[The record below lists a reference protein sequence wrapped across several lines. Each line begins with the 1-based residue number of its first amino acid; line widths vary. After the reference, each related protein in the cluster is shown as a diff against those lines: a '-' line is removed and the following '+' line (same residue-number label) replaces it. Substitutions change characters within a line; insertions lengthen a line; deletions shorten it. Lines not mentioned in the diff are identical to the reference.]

1 MDNIACS
8 LLSDELLDDSFSS
21 TFGMDAYSEQLLRN
35 FVEDVQSKIAEGSE
49 PIGTESSTFKK
60 VSKYIKD
67 IFEEEV
73 DPTKLDSDLLS
84 IWNEKLNA
92 SRSLSNNDKIQDLEI
107 QEVPNLTNSLSDI
120 FKDEVDW
127 RNFLQSSKR
136 RIILSTIISP
146 LSNSSIVDNYD
157 LNNSMIGTQEF
168 LATRLSRYLGLEP
181 KPIYNG
187 TLFNKDNYDELIKQ
201 AKLKFS
207 TFFHN
212 GKYSFNG
219 NRSNRNAFNDYLLL
233 TNFDAYITKF
243 LGKTVAIDPNLVG
256 VRQLPKQGLKYTQ
269 DGESIKQE
277 WDDEKAGD
285 MKLNT
290 SSYVRD
296 YVTSLEEMTPDR
308 ISTGRYLMINEFN
321 NLVTFIKDKAN
332 LAQLANIR
340 EYPDIVVKEIFDEM
354 ARNPRKY
361 FTGKHKLLENA
372 FFTIYHNV
380 FNINTNSLFSTYNAS
395 TTSKR
400 NDLYSMICNQ
410 ISKTSAANYI
420 QTYYNNQK
428 EVKAYVVDFLT
439 SEAISTNKSELNRSV
454 ALGIATLSDEAK
466 RDLFNQ
472 FQVKFYNGNNRLA
485 SENDKIQYVEFL
497 VGGIKCKSD
506 LKNSTISLSDA
517 ATDTKFNGYVP
528 KAHIKN
534 LINKLIRRSYS
545 DDFYDSMLKA
555 ATSSEKDALLRY
567 AANIFL
573 SAKLSGLD
581 RATINS
587 KLVTDTDRFSGYNET
602 FKVLRPDGY
611 NKSLD
616 AVDLL
621 AKAISYENKEISKSY
636 VKNSLGAFL
645 SKTSLTSLGLDD
657 YIQFGK
663 NYKIAKEQGNKYPL
677 YYNLFTNSQMSGS
690 PLSLANFFKTEVV
703 NFDGDT
709 KQIKELSA
717 ADLSYEAFVFGYLIN
732 KKQGKG
738 DNKGIIQI
746 QSNEYSDKSKI
757 SGKIVDLFQRI
768 KYVAGGFSINKS
780 LGEMTDKEISDLYY
794 HSVSN
799 QLRRLSETIKRDYDT
814 LFGILHDLY
823 GDRFKVKNTLEE
835 YKKELPKLSD
845 DAVHTAVIAAQK
857 QGIKLEI
864 IPEIHFTGKEGK
876 RQFNKLLDFIMTGV
890 FSYPK
895 MFKDRMYNLDKDYA
909 EKLRSLNVR
918 FETILD
924 NGEYNKALMNNIDK
938 SEDQEEYITSILD
951 KESFDKISKKYGG
964 KTFEKIWIDNRFNEL
979 RTYIAFD
986 KDGNIIEDPSV
997 SLNNAAKVV
1006 INPELHRFRMLN
1018 NLISDN
1024 YNLAITGMPFLHP
1037 SKVTAKDWSE
1047 IGLEEGARTVS
1058 YNKRGVIHG
1067 ATIHPEA
1074 KNKMDGIPQVYN
1086 LAVIKDL
1093 ESLNM
1098 GLTGDNGDATQAD
1111 GAIYRTGSIAL
1122 WEKASIPE
1130 LKGSYYQ
1137 SKPIGYSYNPDH
1149 LSSTLL
1155 KCAMFTISNAVVRN
1169 SITNRIKMDNV
1180 LRNMMDRPWL
1190 VPNLDLTDELSGR
1203 EFAYT
1208 NPESNLSSY
1217 FVVSDLEKTE
1227 SRIFNNSI
1235 DNVYT
1240 GTVTEYNIETGEMID
1255 STIRSFSIN
1264 SNYDLYKIMGG
1275 GYSGYRKLVKK
1286 NIGGKTKE
1294 VGEFIHDESSW
1305 ENLAEIGNNIN
1316 IESDSAEIEEYND
1329 FIDEG
1334 LLIGKSKLF
1343 VPESLEIKDVK
1354 VSNNNI
1360 IPTKYL
1366 KFRSGSTPY
1375 FQPMKYSDVHYLANA
1390 SAVKNGAANVNP
1402 ASLYY
1407 NSVATRIS
1415 PNDRLIFGHPTLG
1428 KTQAEKMGY
1437 DILDFDTFIRNENNK
1452 YIRDNALEGE
1462 SRGDTLKR
1470 IGETPEYQQFV
1481 YNKLKEALATNR
1493 QIFFSKT
1500 ALLRA
1505 LNNPAINVDGIKLD
1519 KLITM
1524 SEEDFVRRDLQ
1535 RGAPDEVATRDWKHN
1550 LDNEI
1555 NTYLSNNDVEVI
1567 DATGHNLYEY
1577 LGSSLTS
1584 IELDP
1589 SYIGLQ
1595 LIAEHDIEDDEVSEM
1610 TQVISALIQNT
1621 YTADLAIK
1629 VLQDIGDSIAN
1640 ELSLYN
1646 RWDIQTP
1653 EGRAEVNRI
1662 LGKALVRVFAN
1673 REGQEISLASAYL
1686 DNIKDELYNSKL
1698 SAELIPNIPFDDNN
1712 ILGMFETSFANG
1724 FNRDII
1730 KRKFP
1735 GMAAVLNPSQDI
1747 FTLYDY
1753 NGQVI
1758 TSADF
1763 MKLGAKEQIQTLR
1776 DLLTRLDVEVP
1787 VSEIREGDWVEYN
1800 GEVKQ
1805 VGILSKATSD
1815 GITLREIRKL
1825 RGQTIK
1831 KLGSKGR
1838 NLRAQNYKV
1847 QVIDPEKLNTPDVN
1861 FDLFDLD
1868 IVMFSHNLYRF
1879 MDLQSRVSKGEELVD
1894 NDLLDYEEYSET
1906 FNELRSYIDSVYYNK
1921 NGNPIARWD
1930 VYLRNWNSTK
1940 GEPKDKRIHREFG
1953 RYIIEYIQYEM
1964 KNLSEGKFHI
1974 PRAYRSGEDAYAM
1987 VLSEYIPNEL
1997 AVGKPWANKFMLEV
2011 GDNLADVNADFFYN
2025 KLKARRNSPLAKQ
2038 DTNFYFCAN
2047 NYVLNFGNQHIID
2060 NLSIRK
2066 GYKVELINNELDLIA
2081 NQKGIVRRINSEVY
2095 YPVNDNMK
2103 FYRITTPDNQV
2114 TEMVIDYTLDD
2125 AINIWNS
2132 HSFYTNTINYPT
2144 TGESD
2149 LEDLQK
2155 LLILD
2160 SEINDLEI
2168 DLSNI
2173 NEIAKSYQD
2182 AQKVANKI
2190 EADMRKQAA
2199 KMYRS
2204 FNEALKAIAARIPAQ
2219 SMQSFMNMKIVGFT
2233 EVDSNLAYVPV
2244 NMLMYEGSDFK
2255 LKFLV

>member
-1 MDNIACS
+1 
-8 LLSDELLDDSFSS
+8 
-21 TFGMDAYSEQLLRN
+21 
-35 FVEDVQSKIAEGSE
+35 
-49 PIGTESSTFKK
+49 
-60 VSKYIKD
+60 
-67 IFEEEV
+67 
-73 DPTKLDSDLLS
+73 
-84 IWNEKLNA
+84 
-92 SRSLSNNDKIQDLEI
+92 
-107 QEVPNLTNSLSDI
+107 
-120 FKDEVDW
+120 
-127 RNFLQSSKR
+127 
-136 RIILSTIISP
+136 
-146 LSNSSIVDNYD
+146 
-157 LNNSMIGTQEF
+157 
-168 LATRLSRYLGLEP
+168 
-181 KPIYNG
+181 
-187 TLFNKDNYDELIKQ
+187 
-201 AKLKFS
+201 
-207 TFFHN
+207 
-212 GKYSFNG
+212 
-219 NRSNRNAFNDYLLL
+219 
-233 TNFDAYITKF
+233 
-243 LGKTVAIDPNLVG
+243 
-256 VRQLPKQGLKYTQ
+256 
-269 DGESIKQE
+269 
-277 WDDEKAGD
+277 
-285 MKLNT
+285 
-290 SSYVRD
+290 
-296 YVTSLEEMTPDR
+296 
-308 ISTGRYLMINEFN
+308 
-321 NLVTFIKDKAN
+321 
-332 LAQLANIR
+332 
-340 EYPDIVVKEIFDEM
+340 
-354 ARNPRKY
+354 
-361 FTGKHKLLENA
+361 
-372 FFTIYHNV
+372 
-380 FNINTNSLFSTYNAS
+380 
-395 TTSKR
+395 
-400 NDLYSMICNQ
+400 MICNQ

-420 QTYYNNQK
+420 QTYYNSQK

-517 ATDTKFNGYVP
+517 VTDTKFNGYVP

-545 DDFYDSMLKA
+545 DDFYDSMLKS

-581 RATINS
+581 RSTINS

-663 NYKIAKEQGNKYPL
+663 NYKIAEEQGNRHPL
-677 YYNLFTNSQMSGS
+677 YYNLFTNSQISGS

-799 QLRRLSETIKRDYDT
+799 QLGRLSEMIKRDYDT

-823 GDRFKVKNTLEE
+823 GDRFKVKDTLEE
-835 YKKELPKLSD
+835 YKKELSKLSD

-857 QGIKLEI
+857 RGIKLEI

-876 RQFNKLLDFIMTGV
+876 RQFNKLLDFMMTGV
-890 FSYPK
+890 FANPE

-918 FETILD
+918 FETTLD

-938 SEDQEEYITSILD
+938 SEDQEEYITNILD

-964 KTFEKIWIDNRFNEL
+964 KTFEKIWVDDRFSEL

-997 SLNNAAKVV
+997 SLNDAAKVV

-1190 VPNLDLTDELSGR
+1190 VPNLDLTDELSGK

-1255 STIRSFSIN
+1255 STTRSFSIN
-1264 SNYDLYKIMGG
+1264 SNYDLYKIIGG

-1343 VPESLEIKDVK
+1343 IPESLEIKDVK
-1354 VSNNNI
+1354 MSKDDV

-1366 KFRSGSTPY
+1366 KIRSGNTPY

-1402 ASLYY
+1402 AELYY

-1415 PNDRLIFGHPTLG
+1415 PNDKWIFAYPTTG
-1428 KTQAEKMGY
+1428 KTTASKMGF
-1437 DILDFDTFIRNENNK
+1437 DITSFDDLYGKDLEAYRNATDEIEK
-1452 YIRDNALEGE
+1452 AQ
-1462 SRGDTLKR
+1462 LKGKLIED
-1470 IGETPEYQQFV
+1470 IGEA
-1481 YNKLKEALATNR
+1481 NKSNK
-1493 QIFFSKT
+1493 QIFFSDPELLST
-1500 ALLRA
+1500 LALA
-1505 LNNPAINVDGIKLD
+1505 GITLD
-1519 KLITM
+1519 KIVTISESDYIKRELDRKTEL
-1524 SEEDFVRRDLQ
+1524 SEEELKEKYAFISNTL
-1535 RGAPDEVATRDWKHN
+1535 AETFPDTET
-1550 LDNEI
+1550 I
-1555 NTYLSNNDVEVI
+1555 N
-1567 DATGHNLYEY
+1567 ATGHNLYEY

-1640 ELSLYN
+1640 ELNLYN
-1646 RWDIQTP
+1646 KWDIQTP

-1662 LGKALVRVFAN
+1662 LGKALVRVFSN

-1686 DNIKDELYNSKL
+1686 DSIKDELYNSKL

-1776 DLLTRLDVEVP
+1776 DLLSRLDVEVP

-1815 GITLREIRKL
+1815 GITLREIRNL
-1825 RGQTIK
+1825 RRNGQETIK

-1847 QVIDPEKLNTPDVN
+1847 KVLEPNKLNVSDVN

-1879 MDLQSRVSKGEELVD
+1879 MDLQARVNKGEELVD

-1906 FNELRSYIDSVYYNK
+1906 FNELRSYIDSVYHNK
-1921 NGNPIARWD
+1921 EGNPIARWD

-1987 VLSEYIPNEL
+1987 VSSEYIPNEL

-2025 KLKARRNSPLAKQ
+2025 KLKARKNSPLAKL

-2125 AINIWNS
+2125 AVNIWNS

-2144 TGESD
+2144 TGEAD

-2160 SEINDLEI
+2160 SEINNLEI

-2173 NEIAKSYQD
+2173 DEIVQSYQD